1 VKLFPD
7 RHPRAGISGLFRPAL
22 ALAAMLALTG
32 CVQSGA
38 GTSAVPDPV
47 DPHPVVQGLQAKG
60 VLDKVSEQAAKS
72 ASAVS
77 TAGIGPRMVGPERD
91 MLAASRRL
99 PARLR
104 PAGPATDVDWQ
115 RLLVPARTSWP
126 RWFAAVGTAPSRVTP
141 VIWVLS
147 SPDARSPYG
156 LWGELVMLPGA
167 QLPEVARADRGA
179 PELPAD
185 TAGLLASPTE
195 VVTRYVDVLTAG
207 PGSRYGKSFAPD
219 VFREQVLRKAAGD
232 RAQLMRLRGTVTSL
246 HTVQGVPLA
255 VRTADGGALVIAAL
269 TETYTVRVP
278 AEAGSVRVSDPVVAA
293 LAGRTS
299 FTTHVAQTSTELVAF
314 AVPPASAGGKVRV
327 VAAAKAHLSA
337 AGA

>member
-1 VKLFPD
+1 L
-7 RHPRAGISGLFRPAL
+7 AL
-22 ALAAMLALTG
+22 ALALALALTG
-32 CVQSGA
+32 CVRSGA
-38 GTSAVPDPV
+38 GASAVPDPV
-47 DPHPVVQGLQAKG
+47 NPHPVVQGTQAKG
-60 VLDKVSEQAAKS
+60 VLDKVSEQAAES
-72 ASAVS
+72 ASAG
-77 TAGIGPRMVGPERD
+77 TAAGIGPRMVGPERD
-91 MLAASRRL
+91 MLAASLRL

-115 RLLVPARTSWP
+115 RWLVPARTGWP

-147 SPDARSPYG
+147 SPDARAPYG

-167 QLPEVARADRGA
+167 QLPELRELPEVARADRGA

-185 TAGLLASPTE
+185 TTGLLASPTD

-219 VFREQVLRKAAGD
+219 VFREQVLRKVAGD
-232 RAQLMRLRGTVTSL
+232 RAQLLRLRGTVTSL

-278 AEAGSVRVSDPVVAA
+278 AEAGSVRVGDPVVAA

-299 FTTHVAQTSTELVAF
+299 FTTHVVQTSTELVAF
-314 AVPPASAGGKVRV
+314 AVPPASAGGTVRV